1 VISEKR
7 EYSKRCVNRT
17 PVQNK
22 ENKFAKNSHLKLF
35 LAMVFFSEN
44 KKILS
49 AKMLWEKISG
59 PERFKKKN

>member
-1 VISEKR
+1 MHKIKR
-7 EYSKRCVNRT
+7 KKPKTAICITFY
-17 PVQNK
+17 
-22 ENKFAKNSHLKLF
+22 HLKLF

>member
-1 VISEKR
+1 MNERILVSQHIFLLQAICITF
-7 EYSKRCVNRT
+7 Y
-17 PVQNK
+17 
-22 ENKFAKNSHLKLF
+22 HLKLF

-49 AKMLWEKISG
+49 AKILWEKISG